1 MNENLLAYDEV
12 ADFIANLNPAKLLE
26 LKPSSK
32 VQERVNFLI
41 ERKKEIGLRDD
52 EQFELDR
59 YLSLEHLIALAKI
72 RARAH
77 LRA

>member
-1 MNENLLAYDEV
+1 
-12 ADFIANLNPAKLLE
+12 
-26 LKPSSK
+26 
-32 VQERVNFLI
+32 LI
-41 ERKKEIGLRDD
+41 ERKKETGLRKD

-59 YLSLEHLIALAKI
+59 YLSLEHLIALVKI